1 PLNIALIVYYYN
13 SRKSDIRVGGKV
25 HYFLLSILL
34 TGTLLCAQEV
44 TDSNSTFQNSTQEYA
59 SDSNATAT
67 ESEEAGFTDDFED
80 EFAEEEFADDA
91 FSDEF
96 SEEEELFDPL
106 SGYNRVMT
114 GFNDGLYVYVLD
126 PVLFRGY
133 NYIPEPARVSV
144 NNFFENLYFPVS
156 VVNNILQLKVKNTAT
171 ETLRFV
177 INSTVGVLGL
187 FDPARSWFGLEPHQE
202 DFGQTL
208 GHYGVGSGFHIV
220 LPFFGPTNLR
230 DLSGD
235 FVDFYVNPIYYVD
248 VRKYNVVNNMYQ
260 GWAVIG
266 YKQFNKMSTNTKEYD
281 NVRQDALELYPFI
294 RDLYEQNRQKQ
305 IEE

>member
-1 PLNIALIVYYYN
+1 M
-13 SRKSDIRVGGKV
+13 RF
-25 HYFLLSILL
+25 FLFIILL
-34 TGTLLCAQEV
+34 TGALFSAQEAIV
-44 TDSNSTFQNSTQEYA
+44 TSTNDQNG
-59 SDSNATAT
+59 T
-67 ESEEAGFTDDFED
+67 EAYVSELNTTLSVDEEESFGD
-80 EFAEEEFADDA
+80 EFDEEEFDDSE

-96 SEEEELFDPL
+96 SADADEEIFDPL
-106 SGYNRVMT
+106 SGYNRVVT
-114 GFNDGLYVYVLD
+114 SFNDGLYVYILD

-144 NNFFENLYFPVS
+144 NNFFENLYYPVS
-156 VVNNILQLKVKNTAT
+156 LTNNILQLKIQNSGT

-177 INSTVGVLGL
+177 INSTLGVLGL

-235 FVDFYVNPIYYVD
+235 FIDFYVNPIYYVD
-248 VRKYNVVNNMYQ
+248 VRKYNIVNNMYQ
-260 GWAVIG
+260 GWGVIT
-266 YKQFNKMSTNTKEYD
+266 YKQFNNMSTHTKEYD
-281 NVRQDALELYPFI
+281 NVRQDALDLYPFI
-294 RDLYEQNRQKQ
+294 RDLYEQSRQKE

>member
-1 PLNIALIVYYYN
+1 M
-13 SRKSDIRVGGKV
+13 RVNCDNVNKGSAKV
-25 HYFLLSILL
+25 HFFLLTILL
-34 TGTLLCAQEV
+34 AGMFTSVPAAATTDPTTPGTVGSYGVENNASLD
-44 TDSNSTFQNSTQEYA
+44 DSYGDN
-59 SDSNATAT
+59 
-67 ESEEAGFTDDFED
+67 FTDEAFD
-80 EFAEEEFADDA
+80 EEGFGEEFSADPV
-91 FSDEF
+91 
-96 SEEEELFDPL
+96 EELFDPL

-114 GFNDGLYVYVLD
+114 SFNDGLYVYVLD

-133 NYIPEPARVSV
+133 NLIPEPARVSV

-156 VVNNILQLKVKNTAT
+156 VVNNILQLKLKHTGT

-208 GHYGVGSGFHIV
+208 GYYGVGGGFHIV

-235 FVDFYVNPIYYVD
+235 FIDFYVNPIYYVD
-248 VRKYNVVNNMYQ
+248 ARKYNLVNNNYQ
-260 GWAVIG
+260 GWMAIS
-266 YKQFNKMSTNTKEYD
+266 YKQFNDMSIHTKEYE
-281 NVRQDALELYPFI
+281 NIRQDALELYPFM

>member
-1 PLNIALIVYYYN
+1 M
-13 SRKSDIRVGGKV
+13 
-25 HYFLLSILL
+25 HYFLLTILL
-34 TGTLLCAQEV
+34 TTTLLSAQAV
-44 TDSNSTFQNSTQEYA
+44 TDA
-59 SDSNATAT
+59 NATLPTVEQAYSDNNSSLQ
-67 ESEEAGFTDDFED
+67 ESEAEIVEDGFED
-80 EFAEEEFADDA
+80 EFDDSE

-96 SEEEELFDPL
+96 SEDTDTKIFDPL
-106 SGYNRVMT
+106 SGYNSVMT
-114 GFNDGLYVYVLD
+114 GFNDGLYVYLLE

-144 NNFFENLYFPVS
+144 NNFFENLYYPVS
-156 VVNNILQLKVKNTAT
+156 VVNNILQLKVKHTGT

-187 FDPARSWFGLEPHQE
+187 FDPARSWFGLEPRQE

-208 GHYGVGSGFHIV
+208 GHYGVGGGFHIV

-235 FVDFYVNPIYYVD
+235 FIDFYVNPIYYVD

-260 GWAVIG
+260 GWAVVT
-266 YKQFNKMSTNTKEYD
+266 YKQFNKMSINTKEYE
-281 NVRQDALELYPFI
+281 NVRQDALDLYPFI
-294 RDLYEQNRQKQ
+294 RDLYEQNRQKK